1 MEPLLQKLESQLARL
16 PVTLSVALPGNRK
29 VGPPDAAVRLEF
41 QDWSGLATL
50 AAGQIGKVAEDYV
63 EKRVKIDGTM
73 RDVMAI
79 AAALLPGSPV
89 PSDTGWFTQIV
100 RRARSVASHT
110 LQKDAEQIRFHYDVS
125 DDFYALWLDPRRVYS
140 CAYYRDAGIHTFLL
154 ERDDSA
160 AVKQLLREITRHLE
174 RRSSRANRILIAGI
188 PNVGKSTLINLLAER
203 KIAKVGDEPAV
214 TKARQEIRLTD
225 DLVLL
230 DTPGILWP
238 KIEDQ
243 QSAYRLAATGAI
255 RNTAFELGDVG
266 LFTVQF
272 LQQRYPERLR
282 ERYGVDPQGEP
293 VSVLEEIGRKRGSR
307 SKGGIDFTKAGET
320 VVNDLRTGKLGL
332 LSLETPDDILPP
344 SESVDES

>member
-1 MEPLLQKLESQLARL
+1 MAIGWYPGHMHKARKDITQALQQVDAVIEMVDARL
-16 PVTLSVALPGNRK
+16 PYSSENPLLNKLIGTKARIRVLNKNDLADPAVTAQWQR
-29 VGPPDAAVRLEF
+29 
-41 QDWSGLATL
+41 
-50 AAGQIGKVAEDYV
+50 
-63 EKRVKIDGTM
+63 
-73 RDVMAI
+73 
-79 AAALLPGSPV
+79 
-89 PSDTGWFTQIV
+89 
-100 RRARSVASHT
+100 
-110 LQKDAEQIRFHYDVS
+110 
-125 DDFYALWLDPRRVYS
+125 
-140 CAYYRDAGIHTFLL
+140 YYRAAGIHTFLL
-154 ERDDSA
+154 ERDDHA
-160 AVKQLLREITRHLE
+160 AVKQLLKEITRHLE

-266 LFTVQF
+266 LFAVQF
-272 LQQRYPERLR
+272 LQERYPERLS
-282 ERYGVDPQGEP
+282 ERYDVEVTGIEP
-293 VSVLEEIGRKRGSR
+293 VTLLEDIGKKRGCL

-320 VVNDLRTGKLGL
+320 IINDLRTGKLGL
-332 LSLETPDDILPP
+332 LSLETPDDIPP
-344 SESVDES
+344 VTTEADDES